1 MNAKTLNGWMTL
13 LIFLI
18 ALLHSLNVLAEI
30 LMGKVVAV
38 ADGDSLTLLDATQ
51 RQHKIRLAA
60 IDAPERSQAFG
71 NKAKQTLAEICFGK
85 EAEAKI
91 ETKDRYG
98 RYVAEVYC
106 EGINANEALLSQ
118 GMAWVYTQH
127 AKKFPHYI
135 DLENSA
141 RIDRAGL
148 WNDQNAIPPWEF
160 RRNKQ

>member
-1 MNAKTLNGWMTL
+1 MNARTLNGWMAL

-18 ALLHSLNVLAEI
+18 ALLHSLNVHAESLI
-30 LMGKVVAV
+30 GKVVAV

-60 IDAPERSQAFG
+60 IDAPERNQAFG
-71 NKAKQTLAEICFGK
+71 NKAKQTLAMLCFGK
-85 EAEAKI
+85 EAEAII

-106 EGINANEALLSQ
+106 EGVNANESLLSE
-118 GMAWVYTQH
+118 GMAWVYTQYS
-127 AKKFPHYI
+127 KKFPQYI

-141 RIDRAGL
+141 RTNRAGL
-148 WNDQNAIPPWEF
+148 WADQHPIPPWEF
-160 RRNKQ
+160 RRNWK